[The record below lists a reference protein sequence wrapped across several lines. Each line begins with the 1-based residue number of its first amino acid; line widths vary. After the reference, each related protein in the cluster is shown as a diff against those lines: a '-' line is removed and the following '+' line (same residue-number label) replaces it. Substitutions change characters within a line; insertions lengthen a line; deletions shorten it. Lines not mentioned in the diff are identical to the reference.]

1 MNKWKIAFWICLT
14 TLILVLA
21 FGLYSII
28 DQGTTLT
35 YMKDGYIDTENDF
48 DNLTKIINETD
59 LTKEQIRK
67 SLSRHKLF
75 EYMDFKN
82 DTVALDRIT
91 LIFKD
96 NKLNKITKQW

>member
-1 MNKWKIAFWICLT
+1 MNNWKIAFWICLT

-35 YMKDGYIDTENDF
+35 YMKEGYIDTENDLA
-48 DNLTKIINETD
+48 NLTKIINETD
-59 LTKEQIRK
+59 LTKEQVRK
-67 SLSRHKLF
+67 LLTKHKLF
-75 EYMDFKN
+75 EYMDFKS
-82 DTVALDRIT
+82 DTVSLDRIT

-96 NKLNKITKQW
+96 NKLNKITNQW